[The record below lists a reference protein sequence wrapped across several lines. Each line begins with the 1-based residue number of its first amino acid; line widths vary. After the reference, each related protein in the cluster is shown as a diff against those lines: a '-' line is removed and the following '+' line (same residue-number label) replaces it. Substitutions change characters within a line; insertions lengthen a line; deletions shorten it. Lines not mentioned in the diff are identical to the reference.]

1 MAKLN
6 YLDLTVENIFK
17 ILNQIKFKYAVMNNY
32 KLLPYVKNDIDI
44 LTNENSKKI
53 LRTLKKIKKKFN
65 WDYLTFCNT
74 WVTPSIT
81 QQSVETF
88 NLYRNKGFKS
98 LNIDFVRGLIFI
110 NGIILE
116 KTSYILERRKIYN
129 GKYFYI
135 SEEFELL
142 MKISSLAKNIKQN
155 NYKNKNY
162 KYLKDILIKAKN
174 KKIIS
179 FLNQNNLKEIISALY
194 FLSNKRY
201 FKFCEEIKKYK
212 RKFFLINF
220 FQNPLIGIINII
232 FRIKIKLSNIFVFFL
247 NKNKIIKINSNK
259 NKIPS
264 IKKIISKF
272 YKKKLFR
279 NFCYLKSKYILNNI
293 EKGTLDG
300 GGVLVLFGSNLKD
313 AINVNSKDKV
323 SKIERSIFD
332 YVVKMNKIIKC

>member
-17 ILNQIKFKYAVMNNY
+17 ILNQNKFKYAVMNNH

-53 LRTLKKIKKKFN
+53 LRTLKKIKKEFN

-74 WVTPSIT
+74 WVTPYIT

-174 KKIIS
+174 KKIIL
-179 FLNQNNLKEIISALY
+179 FLNQNNLKEITSALY
-194 FLSNKRY
+194 FLSNKKY

-220 FQNPLIGIINII
+220 IQNPLIGIINII
-232 FRIKIKLSNIFVFFL
+232 FRMKIKLSNIFVFFL
-247 NKNKIIKINSNK
+247 NKNKIIKINSDK

-293 EKGTLDG
+293 EKNTLDG
-300 GGVLVLFGSNLKD
+300 GGVLVLFGSNLTD